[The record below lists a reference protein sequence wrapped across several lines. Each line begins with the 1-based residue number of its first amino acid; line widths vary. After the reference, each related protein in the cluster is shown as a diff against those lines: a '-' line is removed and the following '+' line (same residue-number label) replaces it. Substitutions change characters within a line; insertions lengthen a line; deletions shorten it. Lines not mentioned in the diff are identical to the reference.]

1 MGKGDSLGPTQTP
14 AGLTQLGAGEG
25 RGKNRGEGVDGNKP
39 AGQERALP
47 DEVGGQGVQP
57 D

>member
-1 MGKGDSLGPTQTP
+1 MGEGDSPGPTQTP
-14 AGLTQLGAGEG
+14 AGLSQLGAGEG
-25 RGKNRGEGVDGNKP
+25 RGKNRSKGGDGNKP

-47 DEVGGQGVQP
+47 DEVGGQQVQP